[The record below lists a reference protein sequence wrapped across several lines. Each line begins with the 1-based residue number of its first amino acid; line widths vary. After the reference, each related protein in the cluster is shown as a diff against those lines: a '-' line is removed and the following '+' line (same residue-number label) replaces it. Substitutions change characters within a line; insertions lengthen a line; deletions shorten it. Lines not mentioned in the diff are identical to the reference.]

1 MEFMINQSIPLIKHF
16 IALVSTSKTSGSLF
30 FVKKLAK
37 SIINE
42 LKLKVVKEDYYQF
55 KPIGITY
62 CLILSQSHLI
72 IHTYPE
78 NQLIHIDLVVC
89 AKIDKENFKKA
100 VEKFFCHQ
108 DNLSIKIK
116 EIKYF

>member
-1 MEFMINQSIPLIKHF
+1 MINQSIPLIRHF
-16 IALVSTSKTSGSLF
+16 IALVSTSAKCESLF

-78 NQLIHIDLVVC
+78 NQLIHIDLVAC
-89 AKIDKENFKKA
+89 IEIDKRNFKMALKR
-100 VEKFFCHQ
+100 FFGNQ
-108 DNLSIKIK
+108 AFLSVKIK
-116 EIKYF
+116 EVKYFF

>member
-1 MEFMINQSIPLIKHF
+1 MINQSIPLIRHF
-16 IALVSTSKTSGSLF
+16 IALVSTSANSESLF
-30 FVKKLAK
+30 FVKRLAK
-37 SIINE
+37 TIINE

-78 NQLIHIDLVVC
+78 NQLIHIDLVACVE
-89 AKIDKENFKKA
+89 IDKKNFQMVLKR
-100 VEKFFCHQ
+100 FFGNQ
-108 DNLSIKIK
+108 TFLSVKIK
-116 EIKYF
+116 EVKYF